1 MQVVAHQ
8 CKHFI
13 FEGPPAVGKRSM
25 VLALIRDGFGPD
37 DLKVTITNLCKS

>member
-8 CKHFI
+8 CRHYI

-25 VLALIRDGFGPD
+25 VLALIRDAFGPH
-37 DLKVTITNLCKS
+37 DLKVTITNLA